1 MTECSFA
8 ESPAKQK
15 DMNSMNDFEQNTLP
29 PSSGGGSSSGL
40 SFISAVIGGAIVAAI
55 IAVLIV
61 TGVIGSKTETVVQG
75 GGVAA
80 TTTNGSGPAKTVGA
94 IYKDASPAVVSI
106 QARVST
112 DGENTFGQEQQG
124 TATGSGFVIS
134 DDGYIVTNDH
144 VVDGHQGDVKVT
156 FSDDKTITGKV
167 IGQDPSN
174 DVAIV
179 KVDKDDHKLTLLP
192 LGDSAKAAVGDP
204 VVAIGNPFGLNQ
216 TVTTGIIS
224 ALQRTITAPNNFSI
238 DNVIQT
244 DAAINPG
251 NSGGPLISGTGQVIG
266 INSQIATGGS
276 GANGNVGIGFAVPI
290 NKVKEI
296 IPQLE
301 KNGKVDYAYLGVST
315 GTLTSAASERLKLG
329 TDSGAVVACVVTGG
343 PAAKA
348 GLTAGGQD
356 VATIDGAEFN
366 LDADVITKVEDTDI
380 KTSTD
385 VQKAVLEHKPGD
397 TISIEVVREGKEK
410 KLSAKLGSRP
420 TSSTNNCNQPQ
431 AQTQP

>member
-1 MTECSFA
+1 
-8 ESPAKQK
+8 
-15 DMNSMNDFEQNTLP
+15 MNDFDHTPQP
-29 PSSGGGSSSGL
+29 PASGGGSSAGL
-40 SFISAVIGGAIVAAI
+40 SFVSAIIGGAIVAAI
-55 IAVLIV
+55 VAALIA
-61 TGVIGSKTETVVQG
+61 TGVIGGKETVVQG

-80 TTTNGSGPAKTVGA
+80 TTANATGDSKTVGA
-94 IYKDASPAVVSI
+94 IYKESSPAVVSI
-106 QARVST
+106 AARVST
-112 DGENTFGQEQQG
+112 GGESTFGQEQEG
-124 TATGSGFVIS
+124 TATGTGFVIS
-134 DDGYIVTNDH
+134 DDGYIITNDH

-156 FSDDKTITGKV
+156 FNDDKSITGKV

-179 KVDKDDHKLTLLP
+179 KVDKGDHKLTTLP
-192 LGDSAKAAVGDP
+192 LGDSGKVAVGDP

-216 TVTTGIIS
+216 TVTTGIVS

-251 NSGGPLISGTGQVIG
+251 NSGGPLINGSGEVIG

-276 GANGNVGIGFAVPI
+276 GGSGGNVGIGFAVPI
-290 NKVKEI
+290 NTVKRI

-315 GTLTSAASERLKLG
+315 GTLPSAAAERLKLG
-329 TDSGAVVACVVTGG
+329 TDEGAVVACVVKDG

-356 VATIDGAEFN
+356 TATIDGAQFN
-366 LDADVITKVEDTDI
+366 LDADVITKIAGEDV

-385 VQKAVLEHKPGD
+385 VQKAVLKKQPGD
-397 TISIEVVREGKEK
+397 EIEIEVTRNGEDKTLK
-410 KLSAKLGSRP
+410 AKLGSRP
-420 TSSTNNCNQPQ
+420 TDTQNNCSV

>member
-1 MTECSFA
+1 
-8 ESPAKQK
+8 
-15 DMNSMNDFEQNTLP
+15 MNSMNDFDPTPQP
-29 PSSGGGSSSGL
+29 PASGGGTSAGL
-40 SFISAVIGGAIVAAI
+40 SFVSAIIGGAIVAAI
-55 IAVLIV
+55 IAILIV
-61 TGVIGSKTETVVQG
+61 TGVIGSNETVVQS

-80 TTTNGSGPAKTVGA
+80 TTANATGDAKTVGA
-94 IYKDASPAVVSI
+94 IYKESSPAVVSI
-106 QARVST
+106 AAKVST
-112 DGENTFGQEQQG
+112 GSDNTFGQAEQG
-124 TATGSGFVIS
+124 IATGTGFVIS
-134 DDGYIVTNDH
+134 DEGYIVTNDH

-156 FSDDKTITGKV
+156 FNDDKTVVGKV

-179 KVDKDDHKLTLLP
+179 KVDKGDHKLATLP
-192 LGDSAKAAVGDP
+192 LGNSAKVAVGDP

-251 NSGGPLISGTGQVIG
+251 NSGGPLINSAGEVIG

-276 GANGNVGIGFAVPI
+276 GSSGGNVGIGFAVPI
-290 NKVKEI
+290 NTVKRI

-301 KNGKVDYAYLGVST
+301 KNGKVAYPYLGVST
-315 GTLTSAASERLKLG
+315 GTLPTAAAQRLKLG
-329 TDSGAVVACVVTGG
+329 TDSGAVVACVVKDG

-356 VATIDGAEFN
+356 TVTIDGAQFN
-366 LDADVITKVEDTDI
+366 LDADVITEIEGTEI
-380 KTSTD
+380 KTSSD
-385 VQKAVLEHKPGD
+385 VQKVVLTKQPGD
-397 TISIEVVREGKEK
+397 KIDIKVKRDGKDK
-410 KLSAKLGSRP
+410 TLQATLGTRP
-420 TSSTNNCNQPQ
+420 SQTTNNCSV